1 MKVLVPAYAMDHEI
15 ITYEVYPCTDATL
28 FSVAINICHAS
39 QTYVSIYIWY
49 VYRLMLRLEACLLHD
64 LLNLVL
70 LVLLLRR
77 VPHHPTNPDL
87 KLWRGR
93 LKLNALPKL
102 KPCLR

>member
-1 MKVLVPAYAMDHEI
+1 MTVLVPAYAMDNEI
-15 ITYEVYPCTDATL
+15 ITYEDYPCTEATL

-39 QTYVSIYIWY
+39 QTYVSIYLWY
-49 VYRLMLRLEACLLHD
+49 VYRLMLRLEARLLHD

-77 VPHHPTNPDL
+77 APHPTNPDL
-87 KLWRGR
+87 KLSRGR
-93 LKLNALPKL
+93 LKLNELPKL

>member
-49 VYRLMLRLEACLLHD
+49 VYRLMLRLEAPLLHD

-70 LVLLLRR
+70 VVLLLRR
-77 VPHHPTNPDL
+77 APHPTNPDL
-87 KLWRGR
+87 KLSRGQLR
-93 LKLNALPKL
+93 LNALPKL
-102 KPCLR
+102 KPCPR